1 MSLLESEAIIF
12 SQPHGG
18 LGDNL
23 LYSTLPER
31 FAALGKPFYIA
42 RQNVVRSQNA
52 FDLVWGLN
60 PHVRGIADEAPNAGD
75 SCYARYAGSPKI
87 MNIISRIEAA
97 HGIEPVNLA
106 PKLYYTP
113 KWIDELADKVII
125 DVNSTTVG
133 FSPDSIRW
141 YLTQIFEWYRYDKKK
156 TIQIELESSAVVKNI
171 VKVDGFQSITLRD
184 IYHYCDIIHSCR
196 AFVTV
201 HSGAHCLAAALRQQ
215 HDDPQVM
222 CMVSRD
228 FYNARLA
235 VFPKVEYFV
244 V

>member
-1 MSLLESEAIIF
+1 MPLPDQDDIILA
-12 SQPHGG
+12 QPHGG

-31 FAALGKPFYIA
+31 FAALGKRVYIA
-42 RQNVVRSQNA
+42 RQNAARNPSTH
-52 FDLVWGLN
+52 DLVWGLN
-60 PHVRGIADEAPNAGD
+60 PHVSGILDEAPNAGD
-75 SCYARYAGSPKI
+75 CRYAAYAGSPKI

-97 HGIEPVNLA
+97 HGLDPLGTV

-113 KWIDELADKVII
+113 NFIEELADKTIV

-133 FSPDSIRW
+133 FADSISW
-141 YLTQIFEWYRYDKKK
+141 YLTQVFEWYRHDKGR
-156 TIQIELESSAVVKNI
+156 TLQVELESGAFVKN
-171 VKVDGFQSITLRD
+171 VVRVNGFGSIALKD
-184 IYHYCDIIHSCR
+184 VYHYCDVLHSCR
-196 AFVTV
+196 RFVTV
-201 HSGAHCLAAALRQQ
+201 HSGAHCLAAALRQDR
-215 HDDPQVM
+215 DDPGIM
-222 CMVSRD
+222 CLVSRD